1 MKLDPA
7 LLHVPKAIL
16 PGAVAVMH
24 GHGGTDVIEQ
34 LGMVQDQFFGEDGFA
49 TAGGSHDQDTGR
61 GLETERFSHQHHD
74 SLEKKTKMSETD
86 SGTDPFINNNVGD
99 REHDTH
105 GATST
110 HYKSTA

>member
-1 MKLDPA
+1 MKLDLA
-7 LLHVPKAIL
+7 LLHVPKTIL
-16 PGAVAVMH
+16 PGAVTVVD
-24 GHGGTDVIEQ
+24 GDGGTNVIEQ
-34 LGMVQDQFFGEDGFA
+34 LGMIQDQFFGEDGLA

-61 GLETERFSHQHHD
+61 GLKTERFSHQHHD

-99 REHDTH
+99 RERDTL

-110 HYKSTA
+110 HYKSTV